1 MNQQDFLEEEVFNWS
16 LEPSQRRGISR
27 QREECRQVLDTND
40 TGESK
45 VH

>member
-1 MNQQDFLEEEVFNWS
+1 MNQQDFLEEEIFNWS
-16 LEPSQRRGISR
+16 LEPGQRRGISR
-27 QREECRQVLDTND
+27 QREEGRQVLETNG